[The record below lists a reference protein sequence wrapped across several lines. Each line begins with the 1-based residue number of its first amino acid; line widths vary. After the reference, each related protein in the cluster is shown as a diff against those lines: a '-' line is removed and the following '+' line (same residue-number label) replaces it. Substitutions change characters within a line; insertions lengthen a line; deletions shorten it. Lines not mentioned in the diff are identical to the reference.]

1 MRTTLLAAVLVVA
14 TPVAALA
21 QHQHDSRSS
30 TAVGALGPLW
40 QRTKDLL
47 VKSVEQMPEAKLAFK
62 ATPDV
67 RSFGQIVG
75 HVINEHYIFCSA
87 ALGEKDPN
95 TVTYENVTTRAGLL
109 EGLRQSFTYCD
120 PAYAMSE
127 AKAMEQTDFFGNT
140 GSRLWVLTF
149 NLTHDSEHYG
159 NLVVYF
165 RLNGMVPP
173 SSREGM

>member
-1 MRTTLLAAVLVVA
+1 MRSALLTAVLVAA
-14 TPVAALA
+14 TPIAALA
-21 QHQHDSRSS
+21 QRQHDSRSP
-30 TAVGALGPLW
+30 TAVSALGPLW
-40 QRTKDLL
+40 QRTKDLF
-47 VKSVEQMPEAKLAFK
+47 VKSVEQMPEAKYSFK

-67 RSFGQIVG
+67 RSFGEVVG
-75 HVINEHYIFCSA
+75 HVINDHYIFCSA

-95 TVTYENVTTRAGLL
+95 TVDYEKVTTRTGLL
-109 EGLRQSFTYCD
+109 EGLKKSYAYCD

-127 AKAMEQTDFFGNT
+127 AKALEQTDFFGNT

-165 RLNGMVPP
+165 RLIGMVPP